1 MMNFLHRWIWQSIPR
16 SWRRAA
22 LFNATSVLAPGCSKG
37 ASPAEPVIVVGA
49 LRTASGLGESARL
62 CHDALKQSGVA
73 VYGIDLTTA
82 LMQPPDHPFLD
93 FADGASLEG
102 PGTLILHVNSPL
114 VPMALWH
121 LGRRVVRGKYLVG
134 YWHWELPRCPSE
146 YLHGVPFVHEIW
158 VPSTFTADALR
169 PLAAG
174 RPIRVLPHPVGL
186 KAPPRAP
193 RGEVAERPFTV
204 LTLFSMASSC
214 ARKNPLAAIAA
225 FRTAFGADPS
235 CRLIVK
241 IAGGQIFPGGMASI
255 VRAIGGAPNIV
266 LIDRSMSA
274 AEIDDLY
281 RDSDVV
287 MSLHRSEGFGLVVA
301 EAMLRGLPVI
311 ATDWS
316 GTVDFVSPEWGFPI
330 PYRLVPAED
339 PQDTYHHPDVK
350 WADAD
355 VDAAA
360 DALRR
365 LRSEPGVAR
374 ALGTAGAV
382 HAARVWSVA
391 AYGDAVRAG
400 LRL

>member
-1 MMNFLHRWIWQSIPR
+1 
-16 SWRRAA
+16 
-22 LFNATSVLAPGCSKG
+22 
-37 ASPAEPVIVVGA
+37 
-49 LRTASGLGESARL
+49 
-62 CHDALKQSGVA
+62 
-73 VYGIDLTTA
+73 
-82 LMQPPDHPFLD
+82 
-93 FADGASLEG
+93 
-102 PGTLILHVNSPL
+102 
-114 VPMALWH
+114 
-121 LGRRVVRGKYLVG
+121 
-134 YWHWELPRCPSE
+134 
-146 YLHGVPFVHEIW
+146 
-158 VPSTFTADALR
+158 
-169 PLAAG
+169 
-174 RPIRVLPHPVGL
+174 
-186 KAPPRAP
+186 
-193 RGEVAERPFTV
+193 
-204 LTLFSMASSC
+204 
-214 ARKNPLAAIAA
+214 
-225 FRTAFGADPS
+225 
-235 CRLIVK
+235 
-241 IAGGQIFPGGMASI
+241 
-255 VRAIGGAPNIV
+255 
-266 LIDRSMSA
+266 MSA